1 MVIIIAH
8 LAVECLCFPEMDAG
22 EVGVEGN
29 LMKRPSTDWTGNSTT
44 KWADIHQQLVTVDYG
59 HTKANVYLFASQNY
73 SFQIINELKT
83 IPNLKLCSKFIKN

>member
-29 LMKRPSTDWTGNSTT
+29 LMKRPSTD
-44 KWADIHQQLVTVDYG
+44 
-59 HTKANVYLFASQNY
+59 
-73 SFQIINELKT
+73 
-83 IPNLKLCSKFIKN
+83 